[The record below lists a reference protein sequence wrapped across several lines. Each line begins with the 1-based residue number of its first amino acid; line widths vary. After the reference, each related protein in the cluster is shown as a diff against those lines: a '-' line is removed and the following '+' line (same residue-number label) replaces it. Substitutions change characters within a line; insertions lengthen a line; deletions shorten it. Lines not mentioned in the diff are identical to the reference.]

1 MQRTVDSYGGKSS
14 LALPMAAF
22 IAQSLVNLL
31 SPACARIEIA
41 GSIRRRRPEVGDI
54 EIIAQ
59 PLQRLETF
67 TPAGELFPTSG
78 WRNLLDARL
87 DELIAVDAVR
97 KHPFDPKWGEKYRKL
112 WQPDIGAQIDLFIL
126 TPPAEWGPALVVR
139 TGPADFSR
147 EMVTALRGRRMRCE
161 HLAIQTFDGE
171 HVPCPDEHAFF
182 ELCGR
187 PYVAP
192 ERRY

>member
-1 MQRTVDSYGGKSS
+1 MESSTEPCGGKTS
-14 LALPMAAF
+14 LALPLAAF

-54 EIIAQ
+54 EIVAQ

-67 TPAGELFPTSG
+67 TPAGELFPKSG
-78 WRNLLDARL
+78 WHNLLDARL
-87 DELIAVDAVR
+87 DELLARDVLR
-97 KHPFDPKWGEKYRKL
+97 KHPFDPKWGDKYRKL

-126 TPPAEWGPALVVR
+126 TAPAEWGPAMVVR

-147 EMVTALRGRRMRCE
+147 EMVTRLRRYKMRCE
-161 HLAIQTFDGE
+161 NLAIQTFDGE
-171 HVPCPDEHAFF
+171 HVPCPDEFTFF
-182 ELCGR
+182 ELCGMA
-187 PYVAP
+187 YVSP
-192 ERRY
+192 ERRF